1 MRMCFARVIA
11 KERSDCG
18 NLHQQDKIA
27 AVASLL
33 RNDTRKTHP
42 HLILSDYSGEVA

>member
-18 NLHQQDKIA
+18 NLALLMKIA
-27 AVASLL
+27 AVAPLL
-33 RNDTRKTHP
+33 RNDNNVGGAKSKVF
-42 HLILSDYSGEVA
+42 L